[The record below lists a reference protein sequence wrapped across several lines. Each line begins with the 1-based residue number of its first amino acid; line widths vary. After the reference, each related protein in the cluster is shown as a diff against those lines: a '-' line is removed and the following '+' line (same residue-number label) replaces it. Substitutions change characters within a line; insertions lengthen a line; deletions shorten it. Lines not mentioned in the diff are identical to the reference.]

1 VAAAARSPFYRWS
14 NACVC
19 SWGAVE
25 DEMKRTQ
32 INKAT
37 EGHLG
42 RLKAKLAKLRTEVR
56 PALLLSP
63 PFGRWC

>member
-1 VAAAARSPFYRWS
+1 MCHYLIVFF
-14 NACVC
+14 CVVVV
-19 SWGAVE
+19 AVE

-56 PALLLSP
+56 DALLLQVLSLVIVDL
-63 PFGRWC
+63 FQW